1 LGVIELRELGGV
13 LEAQGSLVDEAPRLV
28 GQGGHAAEQRDLLRL
43 GTRAQAGFLVAETE
57 LEELLGRLQR
67 APAE

>member
-43 GTRAQAGFLVAETE
+43 GTRAQA
-57 LEELLGRLQR
+57 RPR
-67 APAE
+67 PPPRR